1 MTPWQIL
8 GLDSTADQRTIKRRY
23 AQLLKTHR
31 PDSDPEGFQRLRQA
45 YEWLLDYSNGS
56 LVNVTEPAIHLYE
69 APLKPDSEVEI
80 QAAPKKVCPPL
91 TKLTEFESHWHQA
104 SCTTEKLAL
113 HKELLRRCLDA
124 EPHDVELI
132 DWGVRTL
139 GWLTATPLAPL
150 SPDHQRLLL
159 TALID
164 YRLERLCHRLHNEGE
179 VQFVQGLKQLC
190 QAPWLQTLDHR
201 EVFAEKVFEL
211 ISVSEELSCAAIDK
225 VCQLFGWDDKQG
237 YIPQPEALWHN
248 LMQRCAADAFW
259 AEVRQQAE
267 SPRKDDK
274 SRAAWLFL
282 QPMTWRVRLWSNLT
296 FKETTWEA
304 CAILSDKIESH
315 HPKLIQ
321 RLPKADAYFWQD
333 MAPRKESPTGGLWAW
348 VNAFL
353 LLLIPITM
361 GSGSILISTA
371 ALFFIP
377 LWILWI
383 GKILL
388 RAWAPITAIVAP
400 LDYWLSER
408 LLPGVMHSD
417 DRKLLLLRHVVPRA
431 IYFYG
436 LYLCAGI
443 ILLAYLPCLA
453 IFSFLHA
460 KYNIGLKVLIFMKSI
475 KPGVWITLTVLVV
488 ALLSF
493 YSAINKQ
500 RQMCKSSIYAS
511 HPDCT
516 KTTLLDVL

>member
-23 AQLLKTHR
+23 AQLLKTYR

-45 YEWLLDYSNGS
+45 YEWVLDYSNGS
-56 LVNVTEPAIHLYE
+56 LVSVTEPATHPYE
-69 APLKPDSEVEI
+69 VSLEPDSTFEI
-80 QAAPKKVCPPL
+80 KAAPKKAFPPL
-91 TKLTEFESHWHQA
+91 TKLTDFESHWHQI
-104 SCTTEKLAL
+104 SGTTEKLAL

-124 EPHDVELI
+124 KPYDVELI

-150 SPDHQRLLL
+150 APDHQRLLL
-159 TALID
+159 AALID
-164 YRLERLCHRLHNEGE
+164 HSLERLRHRLHNEGE
-179 VQFVQGLKQLC
+179 VKFVQGLKQLC

-225 VCQLFGWDDKQG
+225 VCHLFGWDDKPG
-237 YIPQPEALWHN
+237 YIPQPEALWHD

-282 QPMTWRVRLWSNLT
+282 QPKTWRVNLRANLT

-321 RLPKADAYFWQD
+321 RLPNADAYFWQD
-333 MAPRKESPTGGLWAW
+333 MAPRKESPTGGRWAW

-353 LLLIPITM
+353 LLLIPTTM
-361 GSGSILISTA
+361 DSGSILISTA
-371 ALFFIP
+371 ALFFVP
-377 LWILWI
+377 LWLLWI

-388 RAWAPITAIVAP
+388 RAWAPITAIAAP

-408 LLPGVMHSD
+408 LLSGVMHSD
-417 DRKLLLLRHVVPRA
+417 DRKFLLLRHAVPRA
-431 IYFYG
+431 IYFFG
-436 LYLCAGI
+436 LYLCVGNF
-443 ILLAYLPCLA
+443 LLAYLPCLA
-453 IFSFLHA
+453 AFSFLHA
-460 KYNIGLKVLIFMKSI
+460 KYDIGLKTLTFMKSI
-475 KPGVWITLTVLVV
+475 KLGVWITLTVLLVS
-488 ALLSF
+488 LLSI
-493 YSAINKQ
+493 YAAIHKQ
-500 RQMCKSSIYAS
+500 QEMCKNPIYAS
-511 HPDCT
+511 HPRCT
-516 KTTLLDVL
+516 KTTLFDVL